1 MEQLNYKIDVFE
13 GPMDLLLHLISK
25 HKLNINDI
33 PIVELVNQYLDYV
46 RQMQE
51 QDFDIAG
58 EFLEMAARLIYI
70 KTVSLLPRH
79 EEAEILKKEL
89 TGELIEYQDC
99 KIMAGKLAKQTDGF
113 NRFVRQPEEGHI
125 NYDYERFHEGEE
137 LLSAYI
143 NAAGRG
149 RRKLPPPLD
158 SFKVIVAKKFVAV
171 ASKVSTVMK
180 KLFGGKKVKFLNLFT
195 DAETKSDMVAT
206 FLAVLELAKTKKI
219 LIDGEMNN
227 PTVRMMDE
235 VNNIMASLEAML
247 FAAGDPV
254 EPGKLA
260 EVLDVDVENVIKMLG
275 HLEAMY
281 DENNRGL
288 RLIRIDGKYQL
299 CTREEYSDEVRGL
312 LEIKKNTPLSQAAF
326 EVLAIVAYNKT
337 VTRSFIEQI
346 RGVDCSGPVSNL
358 IQKGL
363 IEEKG
368 RLDLPG
374 RPLVYGTTDR
384 FLRCFSL
391 NSLDDLPDLPEEEK
405 QDDSQTSLFEDEKS
419 KEPDIPDAETFEEGV
434 E

>member
-1 MEQLNYKIDVFE
+1 
-13 GPMDLLLHLISK
+13 
-25 HKLNINDI
+25 
-33 PIVELVNQYLDYV
+33 
-46 RQMQE
+46 
-51 QDFDIAG
+51 
-58 EFLEMAARLIYI
+58 
-70 KTVSLLPRH
+70 
-79 EEAEILKKEL
+79 
-89 TGELIEYQDC
+89 
-99 KIMAGKLAKQTDGF
+99 
-113 NRFVRQPEEGHI
+113 
-125 NYDYERFHEGEE
+125 
-137 LLSAYI
+137 
-143 NAAGRG
+143 
-149 RRKLPPPLD
+149 
-158 SFKVIVAKKFVAV
+158 
-171 ASKVSTVMK
+171 
-180 KLFGGKKVKFLNLFT
+180 
-195 DAETKSDMVAT
+195 
-206 FLAVLELAKTKKI
+206 
-219 LIDGEMNN
+219 
-227 PTVRMMDE
+227 
-235 VNNIMASLEAML
+235 MASLEAML

-312 LEIKKNTPLSQAAF
+312 LEIKKNTPLSQAAL

-419 KEPDIPDAETFEEGV
+419 KEPDIPDEEIFEEGV

>member
-1 MEQLNYKIDVFE
+1 MEQLSYKIDVFE

-33 PIVELVNQYLDYV
+33 PIVQLVNQYLDYV

-99 KIMAGKLAKQTDGF
+99 KIMAGKLARQTDGF

-137 LLSAYI
+137 LLNAYI

-171 ASKVSTVMK
+171 ASKVGTVMK
-180 KLFGGKKVKFLNLFT
+180 KLFGGKKIKFLSLFA
-195 DAETKSDMVAT
+195 DAHTKSDMVAT

-219 LIDGEMNN
+219 TIEGEMDN
-227 PTVRMMDE
+227 PLVQMPGE
-235 VNNIMASLEAML
+235 VN
-247 FAAGDPV
+247 D
-254 EPGKLA
+254 
-260 EVLDVDVENVIKMLG
+260 
-275 HLEAMY
+275 
-281 DENNRGL
+281 
-288 RLIRIDGKYQL
+288 
-299 CTREEYSDEVRGL
+299 
-312 LEIKKNTPLSQAAF
+312 
-326 EVLAIVAYNKT
+326 
-337 VTRSFIEQI
+337 IEQ
-346 RGVDCSGPVSNL
+346 
-358 IQKGL
+358 
-363 IEEKG
+363 
-368 RLDLPG
+368 
-374 RPLVYGTTDR
+374 
-384 FLRCFSL
+384 
-391 NSLDDLPDLPEEEK
+391 
-405 QDDSQTSLFEDEKS
+405 
-419 KEPDIPDAETFEEGV
+419 
-434 E
+434 